1 VLESHR
7 FKALRRRL
15 GKDLKKPSARRYPR
29 VPAKFAV
36 EYTVGDR
43 KVRARAS
50 TLGGGGLFLE
60 GPQELAQGS
69 EVVVRFRPAKH
80 LPFVEARA
88 KVCYVVPG
96 QGTGLEF
103 TEISSEHHQIILRL
117 IHRKT
122 ANRRQL
128 PRVPLATQV
137 QCKECM
143 AVAFSRDVSAGGMF
157 VETSVP
163 CETGARVDL
172 RFHLN
177 DGGPIVVA
185 VAEVKYLVPKLGM
198 GVEFLELSPA
208 DRQRLEN
215 YVAGLAANKTE
226 PAAKADSKR

>member
-1 VLESHR
+1 VLKCRR
-7 FKALRRRL
+7 FKPLRRRL

-60 GPQELAQGS
+60 GSQDLPQGL
-69 EVVVRFRPAKH
+69 EVRMRFHPAKH
-80 LPFVEARA
+80 LPFIEARA

-96 QGTGLEF
+96 QGAGLEF

-117 IHRKT
+117 IHHKT
-122 ANRRQL
+122 ANQRQF
-128 PRVPLATQV
+128 PRAPLATQI
-137 QCKECM
+137 QCRECM

-157 VETSVP
+157 VETTVP
-163 CETGARVDL
+163 CEKGARVDL

-198 GVEFLELSPA
+198 GVEFVELSSS

-215 YVAGLAANKTE
+215 YVAGLTSSETQPAANA
-226 PAAKADSKR
+226 AAKR